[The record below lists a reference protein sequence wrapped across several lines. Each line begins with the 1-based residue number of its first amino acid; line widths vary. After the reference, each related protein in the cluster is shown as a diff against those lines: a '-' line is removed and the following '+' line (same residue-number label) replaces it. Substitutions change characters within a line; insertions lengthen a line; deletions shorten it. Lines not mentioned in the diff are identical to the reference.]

1 MHDLTVIVLFG
12 LAMSAIALSGGVI
25 ALLAEA
31 TLRRLV
37 LPLVALSSGS
47 LIGGA
52 LFHMLPAAI
61 DRMGNG
67 TAPYL
72 WLAVGF
78 AVFLILEQVLQWH
91 HCHRLP
97 SEHHRRPLGYLVL
110 VADGVHNLLGGLG
123 IGALFLSD
131 FHLGLTAWLAAA
143 AHELPQELGDF
154 GVLIHSGWTR
164 RQALVYNFAS
174 GLTFLVGGVLAW
186 AMARQVDVSFLIPF
200 ACGNFLYIG
209 AVDLIPEFKGDE
221 GQRPRWSFSLYW
233 VLGMALLLG
242 VRCLLD

>member
-1 MHDLTVIVLFG
+1 VHPLAAIIVFG
-12 LAMSAIALSGGVI
+12 FAMSAISLSGGIV
-25 ALLAEA
+25 ARLAER

-37 LPLVALSSGS
+37 LPLVALASGS

-61 DRMGNG
+61 ERLGNG
-67 TAPYL
+67 TAVYV
-72 WLAVGF
+72 WLAAGF
-78 AVFLILEQVLQWH
+78 ATFLILEQVLQWH

-97 SEHHRRPLGYLVL
+97 SQHHRRPLGYLVL
-110 VADGVHNLLGGLG
+110 MADGVHNLLGGLG

-131 FHLGLTAWLAAA
+131 FRLGLTAWLAAA
-143 AHELPQELGDF
+143 AHEIPQELGDF

-164 RQALVYNFAS
+164 GHALAYNFIS

-186 AMARQVDVSFLIPF
+186 ALARQVDVAPLIPF

-221 GQRPRWSFSLYW
+221 HERPRWSFTAYW
-233 VLGMALLLG
+233 AAGVVLLLG
-242 VRCLLD
+242 VRYLFH